1 MNGNEFGTMLDARP
15 AGSGTKRRLGYLG
28 LTCTVGVLL
37 VSGAAPPSAP
47 PDQSEMSAPRL
58 AAAGP
63 PTAPKPQAA
72 PMDEPLRLITEARKS
87 YQDVRDYA
95 CLLVKRERIRGQMQ
109 PESVI
114 VMKVRNKPFSVYL
127 RWQGPKAMAGQ
138 EACFV
143 EGKNDGKMRVHT
155 NGILGAVGWVSLD
168 LNDPRIRQNSNHSI
182 NEAGIGKLIERMV
195 RSWTMEKEMNVTRVS
210 IAEYEYN
217 NRRCTRVQTMHPDN
231 RSGKFVS
238 YRTVMYFDKENH
250 LPIRIETYDW
260 PRQGGPADGDMMEVY
275 SFVNLQLSVGLG
287 DDVFNH

>member
-1 MNGNEFGTMLDARP
+1 MTRKVPYFGL
-15 AGSGTKRRLGYLG
+15 L
-28 LTCTVGVLL
+28 CVVGVLL
-37 VSGAAPPSAP
+37 VSGAAPPAAP
-47 PDQSEMSAPRL
+47 LAQPEMPPPRL
-58 AAAGP
+58 AAAAP
-63 PTAPKPQAA
+63 ATAPIAEAA
-72 PMDEPLRLITEARKS
+72 PMDEPLRLITEARKC
-87 YQDVRDYA
+87 YQDVRDYG
-95 CLLVKRERIRGQMQ
+95 CLLVKRERISGQMQ

-114 VMKVRNKPFSVYL
+114 IMKVRNKPFSVYL
-127 RWQGPKAMAGQ
+127 RWQGPRAMAGQ
-138 EACFV
+138 EACYI

-155 NGILGAVGWVSLD
+155 NGLLGAVGWVSLD
-168 LNDPRIRQNSNHSI
+168 LNDPRIRQNSNHTI

-195 RSWTMEKEMNVTRVS
+195 RSWTMEKEMNITRVS

-260 PRQGGPADGDMMEVY
+260 PRPGGAPDGELMEVY
-275 SFVNLQLSVGLG
+275 SFVNLQLNPGLG